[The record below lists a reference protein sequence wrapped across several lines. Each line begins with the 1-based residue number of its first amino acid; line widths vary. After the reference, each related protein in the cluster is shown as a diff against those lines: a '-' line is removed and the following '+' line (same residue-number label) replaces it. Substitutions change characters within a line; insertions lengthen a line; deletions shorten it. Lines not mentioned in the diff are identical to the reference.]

1 MSAAEITVAWIAV
14 KRSTEQQRELLA
26 AIGKHEGR
34 LERGRTEGADG
45 VNAQNADT
53 WIEGGRARA
62 GGPFILNLGRGS
74 GGPGRGGGGAETA
87 CAVRRK

>member
-1 MSAAEITVAWIAV
+1 MSAVAVTKKRAWIAV
-14 KRSTEQQRELLA
+14 RKRTEQRHERVEA
-26 AIGKHEGR
+26 GIGARRKLRASEA
-34 LERGRTEGADG
+34 TDVG
-45 VNAQNADT
+45 VLKCGHVDA
-53 WIEGGRARA
+53 EGGGARA